1 MSGDLDDRL
10 DEHGRRISNLE
21 GDVSSLKI
29 DVSKIGLVLNHHAE
43 KAEER
48 HGMLS
53 TQQIKM
59 MEVLNQR
66 DREAR
71 EYRARREERE
81 EKEAADHAKWLRSL
95 VNPQTVVIILAI
107 ILSLFGTRMAYVQQ
121 VAEIIGSPIPQK
133 ALPAQPL
140 QPLQPLPAQPV
151 GAPLPTHQ

>member
-29 DVSKIGLVLNHHAE
+29 DVSKIGLVLTHHAE

-48 HGMLS
+48 HGILS

-59 MEVLNQR
+59 MEVLNER
-66 DREAR
+66 DRESR
-71 EYRARREERE
+71 EYRTRREERE
-81 EKEAADHAKWLRSL
+81 DKAAAAHAKWVRSL

-107 ILSLFGTRMAYVQQ
+107 ILSLFGTRLADIQQ
-121 VAEIIGSPIPQK
+121 VATLLGAPLPQR
-133 ALPAQPL
+133 ALPG
-140 QPLQPLPAQPV
+140 QPLPAQPV
-151 GAPLPTHQ
+151 GTPLPTPQ